1 VWSFNVSKIKL
12 SASILLSPFLSLRF
26 GSFRAILWS
35 SKHDKLKRRGVMF
48 IVGGIAI
55 GGINYL
61 IPVVS

>member
-35 SKHDKLKRRGVMF
+35 SKHDKLKRRGVF

-55 GGINYL
+55 GGINYYL